1 MQNQNDRAGRPTSL
15 GLKWRKRKRGPDV
28 PYWFA
33 DPEAIKAGYPVKST
47 NLNEYVDRPKI
58 LVDRA
63 ERLQS
68 EMLKWMSGERKREL
82 CFDGSF
88 KSLID
93 IYERDPESSYREL
106 KPGPRETYNVYI
118 KRLRKHIGELRVQ
131 RCDGTDVKRWF
142 KIWRTDP
149 DGSDHLPRARMVLS
163 VLKAAVTHGVIKRF
177 AGCEAFSL
185 IMSKLEFDT
194 PESRTFAPTAAQII
208 AARKA
213 AHTAG
218 KPRRALLYA
227 LVFET
232 TGRSWD
238 FLGQWLPLSDKKTS
252 AILGYGKKWIG
263 PHWSAIDNNLMM
275 KIKPTKTEDTT
286 AVEISFDLSVCPMV
300 MEELRLIPKSERK
313 GPMVIN
319 ENTDLPYVYQTFRL
333 GWNADFEKAGLP
345 EGMWCRD
352 LRAGGVTEGGQAG
365 VSKDDRRKVAGHAN
379 PKQTETYD
387 RDQVEAFRRTMK
399 TRTKFRTKNRA

>member
-1 MQNQNDRAGRPTSL
+1 MSVTDCRRSASCGVVDMFLPSKRFSTASTAFRPQPHSFQTELRETSTMQNQSDQTGRPTSP

-47 NLNEYVDRPKI
+47 NLNEDVDRPKI

-106 KPGPRETYNVYI
+106 KPGPRETYDVYI

-131 RCDGTDVKRWF
+131 RSDGTDVKRWF

-149 DGSDHLPRARMVLS
+149 DGSDHLPRARMALS

-177 AGCEAFSL
+177 AGCEA
-185 IMSKLEFDT
+185 
-194 PESRTFAPTAAQII
+194 
-208 AARKA
+208 
-213 AHTAG
+213 
-218 KPRRALLYA
+218 
-227 LVFET
+227 
-232 TGRSWD
+232 
-238 FLGQWLPLSDKKTS
+238 
-252 AILGYGKKWIG
+252 
-263 PHWSAIDNNLMM
+263 
-275 KIKPTKTEDTT
+275 
-286 AVEISFDLSVCPMV
+286 
-300 MEELRLIPKSERK
+300 
-313 GPMVIN
+313 
-319 ENTDLPYVYQTFRL
+319 
-333 GWNADFEKAGLP
+333 
-345 EGMWCRD
+345 
-352 LRAGGVTEGGQAG
+352 
-365 VSKDDRRKVAGHAN
+365 
-379 PKQTETYD
+379 
-387 RDQVEAFRRTMK
+387 
-399 TRTKFRTKNRA
+399 

>member
-1 MQNQNDRAGRPTSL
+1 MVQNLAHRSRRQRSSATST
-15 GLKWRKRKRGPDV
+15 
-28 PYWFA
+28 A
-33 DPEAIKAGYPVKST
+33 
-47 NLNEYVDRPKI
+47 
-58 LVDRA
+58 
-63 ERLQS
+63 
-68 EMLKWMSGERKREL
+68 
-82 CFDGSF
+82 
-88 KSLID
+88 
-93 IYERDPESSYREL
+93 
-106 KPGPRETYNVYI
+106 
-118 KRLRKHIGELRVQ
+118 
-131 RCDGTDVKRWF
+131 
-142 KIWRTDP
+142 
-149 DGSDHLPRARMVLS
+149 LS

-194 PESRTFAPTAAQII
+194 PDRGPSRRRRPKFI

-213 AHTAG
+213 AHAAG

-313 GPMVIN
+313 GPMIIN

-352 LRAGGVTEGGQAG
+352 LLAGGVTEGA
-365 VSKDDRRKVAGHAN
+365 
-379 PKQTETYD
+379 
-387 RDQVEAFRRTMK
+387 RTTAARWPVTP
-399 TRTKFRTKNRA
+399 TRNRPRPTIATR